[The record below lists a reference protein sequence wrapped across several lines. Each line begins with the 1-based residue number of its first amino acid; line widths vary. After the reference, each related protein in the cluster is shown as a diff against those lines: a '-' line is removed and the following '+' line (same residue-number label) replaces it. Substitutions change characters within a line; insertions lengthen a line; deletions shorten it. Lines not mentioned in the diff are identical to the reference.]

1 MSTDVTGYRSS
12 DTTLGGGGANV
23 SDQLRKILTN
33 KLPLLNSPGTVIENS
48 IYYDVT
54 SSSVSAVEMQE
65 TFAKDRINMSTT
77 IFGSA
82 PTAYIPSVLFAGNVY
97 LVGTL
102 PNISYPTPA
111 SATDKF
117 SSLDKDCEFYAPEGW
132 LFNCIQ
138 SVIVYMGAC
147 SIAQIEIDGWS
158 NFMIAMACCETEKK
172 RKSMLVAAGQYL
184 YNFSGTS
191 PGIHTIMAAING
203 DLKEKRINFGDSSL
217 NPSNSIFILN
227 SNYTKN
233 YTITRPGADAWS
245 NVCYYPMATAIAP
258 IRLPFS
264 SMAALERKLSFDT
277 KLSTQPIQV
286 TIQLRNFR
294 ECFHAGSKLGN
305 LSTPQ
310 FSSLALELWQEELSD
325 KSLSVRNELLAM
337 PQFNVGYPFQYTQ
350 SIPFPFPTSDQ
361 GLGQVTF
368 GGNAYNST
376 QITMNIT
383 SIINSD
389 LTTMLFMV
397 SQQGRSSTA
406 AQNVTT
412 TYTPSSGG
420 ATTVTSN
427 MNQFCP
433 LYGEKLTNMQLYLN
447 GQRFFAFEQDIYDGA
462 SICKQL
468 DTTLTPVVIPYPGLT
483 SDGKSTGF
491 GSGSLEF
498 VHGESCIYEL
508 NMSRLRSIVCE
519 SHMQNTARFTNQ
531 TFQLTFNVE
540 RTLLYPPGLSTT
552 QYANCVLHMAYLYNA
567 VILIG
572 GDGGTSKLVTN

>member
-1 MSTDVTGYRSS
+1 M
-12 DTTLGGGGANV
+12 

-33 KLPLLNSPGTVIENS
+33 KLPLLNSPGTIIENS

-82 PTAYIPSVLFAGNVY
+82 PTAYIPSVLFAGSVY

-102 PNISYPTPA
+102 PNISYPTGA
-111 SATDKF
+111 SSTAKF
-117 SSLDKDCEFYAPEGW
+117 SALDKAGCEFYAPEGW

-158 NFMIAMACCETEKK
+158 NFLIAMACCETREK
-172 RKSMLVAAGQYL
+172 RKRMITAAGQML
-184 YNFSGTS
+184 YNCTPASSLAS
-191 PGIHTIMAAING
+191 PMASLNALA
-203 DLKEKRINFGDSSL
+203 DKLWDFGNSSL
-217 NPSNSIFILN
+217 NPGNSIFILN
-227 SNYTKN
+227 PEYTSNYSVCPK
-233 YTITRPGADAWS
+233 GQDAS
-245 NVCYYPMATAIAP
+245 YNVCYYPMASAICP

-286 TIQLRNFR
+286 TIQLRNFK
-294 ECFHAGSKLGN
+294 ECFRYGSQLGG
-305 LSTPQ
+305 LATPQ
-310 FSSLALELWQEELSD
+310 FQSLALELWQEELSD

-350 SIPFPFPTSDQ
+350 SIPFPFPSSDS
-361 GLGQVTF
+361 GLGQITY
-368 GGNAYNST
+368 GGNAYNQT

-397 SQQGRSSTA
+397 TWDGRSTPSPMNISFLPTA
-406 AQNVTT
+406 ASTT
-412 TYTPSSGG
+412 PTI
-420 ATTVTSN
+420 ADV
-427 MNQFCP
+427 NQFCP
-433 LYGEKLTNMQLYLN
+433 LYGEKLTNLQLYLN

-462 SICKQL
+462 TLCKQL
-468 DTTLTPVVIPYPGLT
+468 DTTQTVLYMPEITVGPT
-483 SDGKSTGF
+483 SDSKQALLSGF
-491 GSGSLEF
+491 GVGNMNF
-498 VHGESCIYEL
+498 QHVESNIYEL
-508 NMSRLRSIVCE
+508 NMSRLRSLVCE

-531 TFQLTFNVE
+531 TFQLIFNVE
-540 RTLLYPPGLSTT
+540 RSLAYPPALSTD
-552 QYANCVLHMAYLYNA
+552 QYKKCTLHMAYEYNA